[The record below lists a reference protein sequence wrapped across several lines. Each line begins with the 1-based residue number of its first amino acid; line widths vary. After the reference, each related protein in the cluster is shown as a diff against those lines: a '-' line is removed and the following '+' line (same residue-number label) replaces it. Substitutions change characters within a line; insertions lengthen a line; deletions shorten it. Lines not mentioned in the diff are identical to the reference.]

1 MVKGIQKSLYQDSD
15 KRSSLSIGIIMG
27 SYEKK
32 AIKLNTE
39 GWMSL
44 GFFFFNKK
52 KEGKKKIP
60 VREENV

>member
-1 MVKGIQKSLYQDSD
+1 MVKGIQKNLYQDSD

-44 GFFFFNKK
+44 GFFF
-52 KEGKKKIP
+52 
-60 VREENV
+60 